1 MLSVDKKW
9 VHPLPMDVATEI
21 PDTGGVRVTTID
33 ANHCPGSALFLFE
46 GRQTAHAGDSSYKS
60 PAVGTNKVFRYLH
73 CGDFRANP
81 QHVLHPAVNGKK
93 IDTVYLDTTYLDPKV
108 SLLPC
113 IFSTSCWLRV
123 EYCFPPQPLVISA
136 CAELAKKLIAGETVG
151 DKGNGAVDSFFA
163 PAKTEGDAKLTKR
176 NPVVIVGTYSVGK
189 ERVVKG

>member
-1 MLSVDKKW
+1 VRHKRPRATSPANCLIGMHTRIIIPTCPPTGSTARSTVQVSIWSYSCVRNDRRHKIEETAKLIIHMLSVDKKW

-113 IFSTSCWLRV
+113 IFSTSC
-123 EYCFPPQPLVISA
+123 
-136 CAELAKKLIAGETVG
+136 
-151 DKGNGAVDSFFA
+151 
-163 PAKTEGDAKLTKR
+163 
-176 NPVVIVGTYSVGK
+176 
-189 ERVVKG
+189 